1 MTMALSP
8 GTRVFVAYDLP
19 GPTLYHERKVL
30 ASCAC
35 QRGWHVVLTPDLD
48 MYEEQISLENSDLQS
63 FHIAPPGDGTFPYGL
78 DRNNTYCFRG
88 AVEAQRMA
96 QLELDARHAAAAFVY
111 PPGAGLAVPP
121 VQPLPAHQGPAV
133 AVVDAGERW
142 VRVETSGLEVRGSL
156 VELDGTEVLRGEVGL
171 KQKDGVCFT
180 IRKVQEAAVA
190 EFRGAEASADAR
202 LLGIKFQGLRRQER
216 TWRDVSNE
224 LVQEDFSDW
233 SIPGP
238 RTSAW
243 CVRFLNRRN
252 GGPMDHHRWWMNNH
266 NLRSDSWGATEHETL
281 CKVIDKLG
289 RFDGLD
295 LANLAGAE
303 VTFRCLQL
311 IEYFYSDRG
320 PGGAKTN
327 KGGGKDSKKEDDT
340 YKFESSIFSGS
351 HREFGDVMVA
361 PELMTYGS
369 KEVESEA
376 AVMKQIRKAREE
388 RAAAAK

>member
-171 KQKDGVCFT
+171 KQKDGVWFT

-202 LLGIKFQGLRRQER
+202 LLGIKFQGLRREER

-252 GGPMDHHRWWMNNH
+252 GGPMDHHRWWMNQPQ
-266 NLRSDSWGATEHETL
+266 
-281 CKVIDKLG
+281 
-289 RFDGLD
+289 
-295 LANLAGAE
+295 LA
-303 VTFRCLQL
+303 
-311 IEYFYSDRG
+311 
-320 PGGAKTN
+320 K
-327 KGGGKDSKKEDDT
+327 
-340 YKFESSIFSGS
+340 
-351 HREFGDVMVA
+351 
-361 PELMTYGS
+361 
-369 KEVESEA
+369 
-376 AVMKQIRKAREE
+376 
-388 RAAAAK
+388 

>member
-1 MTMALSP
+1 
-8 GTRVFVAYDLP
+8 
-19 GPTLYHERKVL
+19 
-30 ASCAC
+30 
-35 QRGWHVVLTPDLD
+35 
-48 MYEEQISLENSDLQS
+48 
-63 FHIAPPGDGTFPYGL
+63 
-78 DRNNTYCFRG
+78 
-88 AVEAQRMA
+88 
-96 QLELDARHAAAAFVY
+96 
-111 PPGAGLAVPP
+111 
-121 VQPLPAHQGPAV
+121 
-133 AVVDAGERW
+133 
-142 VRVETSGLEVRGSL
+142 
-156 VELDGTEVLRGEVGL
+156 
-171 KQKDGVCFT
+171 
-180 IRKVQEAAVA
+180 
-190 EFRGAEASADAR
+190 
-202 LLGIKFQGLRRQER
+202 
-216 TWRDVSNE
+216 
-224 LVQEDFSDW
+224 
-233 SIPGP
+233 
-238 RTSAW
+238 
-243 CVRFLNRRN
+243 
-252 GGPMDHHRWWMNNH
+252 MDHHRWWMNNH

-303 VTFRCLQL
+303 VTFRRLQL

-361 PELMTYGS
+361 PELMTYVS

>member
-1 MTMALSP
+1 MALAN

-19 GPTLYHERKVL
+19 GAPLYHERRVM

-48 MYEEQISLENSDLQS
+48 LYEEQFSLENTDISA

-78 DRNNTYCFRG
+78 GAHNTYQFRG
-88 AVEAQRMA
+88 VPDPQLMA
-96 QLELDARHAAAAFVY
+96 QLELDARHAAAAFQY
-111 PPGAGLAVPP
+111 PPGAGAGLPP
-121 VQPLPAHQGPAV
+121 VAAALPARLDPPA
-133 AVVDAGERW
+133 APDGRW
-142 VRVETSGLEVRGSL
+142 VRIESVGVDLRGSI
-156 VELDGTEVLRGEVGL
+156 VELDGTELLRGEVGL
-171 KQKDGVCFT
+171 KQKDGAWFAMPEDC
-180 IRKVQEAAVA
+180 ISGYKGSEAA
-190 EFRGAEASADAR
+190 GDAR
-202 LLGIKFQGLRRQER
+202 LLGIKFQGIQRQER
-216 TWRDVSNE
+216 TWRDVS
-224 LVQEDFSDW
+224 QEVVEEEFKDW
-233 SIPGP
+233 GVPGP
-238 RTSAW
+238 RAASW

-281 CKVIDKLG
+281 CKVIDKLA

-295 LANLAGAE
+295 LSNLAGAE
-303 VTFRCLQL
+303 VTFRRLQL
-311 IEYFYSDRG
+311 IEYFYSERG
-320 PGGAKTN
+320 PGGG
-327 KGGGKDSKKEDDT
+327 KGSKGGKDSKKEDDPN

-361 PELMTYGS
+361 PELMSYVA

-388 RAAAAK
+388 RAAAK